1 LFRIAVFNVSSSVG
15 FVVGFIMFGAIIF
28 IPLYLQTV
36 HGATPTS
43 AGLQLLPMVGGMLI
57 TFILSGR
64 LISKWGRYK
73 VFPIFGT
80 GVTAIGLYLLSHLT
94 PTTSLP
100 VSSVYMFVV
109 GFGLGAVMQVLVVA
123 VQNAVPYSHLGTA
136 TSSATFFRSIGGVI
150 GIALLGA
157 IFNSQLLAELPK
169 YLPPSVLKHLS
180 SSGISINPAQINA
193 LPPAQRQGYVEA
205 FSHAIHT
212 VFLFGVPFMVVAFGL
227 TWLLKE
233 VPLRNRAFTS
243 TETELPV

>member
-1 LFRIAVFNVSSSVG
+1 
-15 FVVGFIMFGAIIF
+15 
-28 IPLYLQTV
+28 
-36 HGATPTS
+36 
-43 AGLQLLPMVGGMLI
+43 
-57 TFILSGR
+57 
-64 LISKWGRYK
+64 
-73 VFPIFGT
+73 
-80 GVTAIGLYLLSHLT
+80 
-94 PTTSLP
+94 
-100 VSSVYMFVV
+100 MFVV

-150 GIALLGA
+150 GIALFGA
-157 IFNSQLLAELPK
+157 IFNSRLLAELPK
-169 YLPPSVLKHLS
+169 YLPASALRHLS